1 LRDLGDGEERITDPD
16 ELRAVRRRMLRVFRN
31 TFLTAA
37 VATLL
42 FTLAR

>member
-16 ELRAVRRRMLRVFRN
+16 ELRAVRRLMLRVFAN

-37 VATLL
+37 IATGL
-42 FTLAR
+42 FVLAR